1 MRPGPG
7 WLDPSSIRIRPRFL
21 AGLDWLLAVVIVQP
35 LRRGAIL
42 GRPRRTWPMAG
53 PHSHTTDDLQRVVAS
68 IGSVLLGKELQ
79 VRLALACLLARGHL
93 LIEDLPGVGKTT
105 LAEALARSFSL
116 AFKRVSF
123 TSDLLPADLSGVNIF
138 DPTAGRFQFQ
148 PGPVFSQVLL
158 ADEINRASPRTQS
171 ALLEAMAA
179 GRVSVEGV
187 SHPLPQPFL
196 VIATQNGLDQEGTS
210 PLPESQLDRF
220 LMRLSLG
227 FPARAAERQLLR
239 GQAVPPDSLPGLLQP
254 SDLLELQQRASRQ
267 HVSPDLLDY
276 LLDLL
281 ERSRDGSRLGLPLSP
296 RAGLG
301 LLAAARGWS
310 LLEGRDHVIP
320 DDLQVVLAP
329 VCEHRLD
336 AGQSGGE
343 PGLLSRRL
351 LTDVAGVR

>member
-1 MRPGPG
+1 
-7 WLDPSSIRIRPRFL
+7 L
-21 AGLDWLLAVVIVQP
+21 AI
-35 LRRGAIL
+35 
-42 GRPRRTWPMAG
+42 
-53 PHSHTTDDLQRVVAS
+53 DDLHQVVAS
-68 IGSVLLGKELQ
+68 IGRVLLGKEPQ

-138 DPTAGRFQFQ
+138 DAATGRFQFQ
-148 PGPVFSQVLL
+148 PGPLFSQVLL

-187 SHPLPQPFL
+187 SHPLPRPFL

-227 FPARAAERQLLR
+227 FPARQAELQLLR
-239 GQAVPPDSLPGLLQP
+239 GEAVPPDSLPGLLQP
-254 SDLLELQQRASRQ
+254 ADLVELQRRTSRQ

-276 LLDLL
+276 LLELL
-281 ERSRDGSRLGLPLSP
+281 DRSRDRSSVGLPLSP
-296 RAGLG
+296 SSGLG
-301 LLAAARGWS
+301 LLEAARGWS
-310 LLEGRDHVIP
+310 LLEGRDHVVP
-320 DDLQVVLAP
+320 DDLQAVLAP

-336 AGQSGGE
+336 AGQTSGE

-351 LTDVAGVR
+351 LMDVEGVR